1 MATEQPTDDLTAW
14 VIWAGEHGEDEDTAL
29 ETGIAII
36 GFQAYGD
43 ATGKTTRDEIEKLV
57 IEGEEKQAAAEGRE
71 MLSARQIG
79 NFVGQF
85 SAFVLEVEVGDLVV
99 LPLKT
104 RPSQL
109 AIGRCMGNYEYAEIG
124 GVHRH
129 VRSVEWER
137 IDVQRTELK
146 PDLRRRVWKPP
157 TVFRARTNDAPR
169 RLDALRRGMPDPGA
183 LDEITADTPDE
194 TVDAVSPEQALQER
208 AQDEISDFIRERFTG
223 HEFARLIDGI
233 LNAQGYVTQFSTP
246 GPDGGVDVLA
256 GRGPLG
262 FDEPRLCVQ
271 VKATAAAADV
281 KVVRELQGTM
291 QSFGAEHGL
300 FVCWGGFTRDAR
312 NWARDNHFK
321 VRLWDAGDVV
331 EALQDVYDRLP
342 EEIRAE
348 IPLKQVWTLVQDD
361 DL

>member
-1 MATEQPTDDLTAW
+1 MATEQQAERNVW
-14 VIWAGEHGEDEDTAL
+14 VVRAGKDGEDEDTAL
-29 ETGIAII
+29 DRDIAII

-43 ATGKTTRDEIEKLV
+43 ATGKTDRDAIAELV
-57 IEGEEKQAAAEGRE
+57 KAGEEKQAAEEGRE
-71 MLSARQIG
+71 VPSPHQIG

-85 SAFVLEVEVGDLVV
+85 FAFVVRIKVGDLVV

-104 RPSQL
+104 REGQL
-109 AIGRCMGNYEYAEIG
+109 AIGRCTGEYRYVEIDG
-124 GVHRH
+124 KHRH
-129 VRSVEWER
+129 VRAVQWDR
-137 IDVQRTELK
+137 IDVQRTALM
-146 PDLRRRVWKPP
+146 PDLRRAIDRPP
-157 TVFRARTNDAPR
+157 TIFRITQVAASQRFMAVRD
-169 RLDALRRGMPDPGA
+169 GKPDPGA
-183 LDEITADTPDE
+183 SGEVSDE
-194 TVDAVSPEQALQER
+194 TLDDALVATSPDQPLRER
-208 AQDEISDFIRERFTG
+208 ARDEISDFIRERFTG

-246 GPDGGVDVLA
+246 GRDGGVDVLA

-281 KVVRELQGTM
+281 KVVRELQGTT
-291 QSFGAEHGL
+291 QNFGAEHGL

-331 EALQDVYDRLP
+331 EALQDVYGQLA